1 MPATNIPITV
11 APFQGGTNGT
21 DLVTLLAGSVIA
33 ATTEMQF
40 VNDGYSVL
48 FVTAAAA
55 AANITITS
63 VYDNAGRLGNIGPSA
78 LTLNAT
84 RAYGPF
90 RPIWWN
96 QAGVVNVTFSAIVN
110 IKVAV
115 VKFQF

>member
-1 MPATNIPITV
+1 MPATPIPITV
-11 APFQGGTNGT
+11 APFQGGENGT
-21 DLVTLLAGSVIA
+21 DIVTLLAGSVIA

-48 FVTAAAA
+48 FVTTGAVTP
-55 AANITITS
+55 NITISS
-63 VYDNAGRLGNIGPSA
+63 VPDNAGREGPIGPIA
-78 LTLNAT
+78 LTANVT

-96 QAGVVNVTFSAIVN
+96 QAGVVNVTFSNAANV
-110 IKVAV
+110 KVAV